1 MREFSFDGA
10 EFLKGIAEE
19 QKDKAKRVEA
29 FRETKNVL
37 DDLITAGFTEEQ
49 AMKFIAAI
57 VTSQGRNNT

>member
-19 QKDKAKRVEA
+19 QEAKAKQVEA
-29 FRETKNVL
+29 FRETKNIL
-37 DDLITAGFTEEQ
+37 DRLITAGFTEAQ

-57 VTSQGRNNT
+57 VTAQGRNNT